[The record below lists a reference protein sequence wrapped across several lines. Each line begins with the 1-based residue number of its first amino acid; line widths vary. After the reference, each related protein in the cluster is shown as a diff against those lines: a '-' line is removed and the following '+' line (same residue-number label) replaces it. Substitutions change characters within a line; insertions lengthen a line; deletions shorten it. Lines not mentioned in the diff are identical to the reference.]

1 LWRRNREC
9 YHPEIVAAAT
19 RIGEWEDG
27 MAQRDPEG
35 ERAQENPAERIK
47 VTDRRHFTST
57 GERRAEIEEV
67 EEAPRAVR
75 VDPVPEA
82 AGQER
87 RPGFERRT
95 AAEPDEVDF
104 AMLVNA
110 MAQPALLFL
119 GEIPHPA
126 TQKTSVDLEQAKLQI
141 DMLEVLAAKS
151 RGNLTPPEERLLDRW
166 LYELR
171 MRYVARTTG
180 TG

>member
-1 LWRRNREC
+1 
-9 YHPEIVAAAT
+9 
-19 RIGEWEDG
+19 
-27 MAQRDPEG
+27 MAQRGPEG
-35 ERAQENPAERIK
+35 EGAQGNPADHIK
-47 VTDRRHFTST
+47 VTDRRLFTST
-57 GERRAEIEEV
+57 GERRSEIEEV
-67 EEAPRAVR
+67 EEAPRVVR
-75 VDPVPEA
+75 AEPEPEI
-82 AGQER
+82 GGSER
-87 RPGFERRT
+87 ESGFERRT

-126 TQKTSVDLEQAKLQI
+126 TQKTTVDLEQAKLQI

-151 RGNLTPPEERLLDRW
+151 RGNLTPPEERLLERW